1 MEKKKQKK
9 TVVLNREQLLKKE
22 KLEIVEVDLGKGDVV
37 FVRQMTGRER
47 DNFEQSMLR
56 KVKKPG
62 SNVVEYEPS
71 IKDFR
76 AKLAVNTLC
85 DEEGECL
92 MKPED
97 YDLLSRN
104 MSAFRLEKII
114 NIAQKLNKISEE
126 DKEEMVKNSEDG
138 QAVSSSSDSVKS

>member
-1 MEKKKQKK
+1 MEKKKQSK
-9 TVVLNREQLLKKE
+9 VIVLNREQLLKKE

-56 KVKKPG
+56 KVRKPG

-85 DEEGECL
+85 DETGECL
-92 MKPED
+92 LKPED
-97 YDLLSRN
+97 YDSLSRN

-114 NIAQKLNKISEE
+114 NVAQRLNKITDE
-126 DKEEMVKNSEDG
+126 DKEEILKNSEGD
-138 QAVSSSSDSVKS
+138 QVANSSSDSVKS